1 MVVFRKP
8 FYKKVSRPNH
18 TIMKNKK
25 SPLDILL
32 QKRIAE
38 NKEILKHNL
47 DSSLQEEQSC
57 LEEIVKGINHC
68 KSNIVICNKALDK
81 ISIPNM
87 TVLNAKKEAF
97 KDNLVIWN
105 TLGHVQ
111 MASVEMKRYTRALT
125 LDSDNWERQN
135 NIKSAYTAIYETSKN
150 LVDSTGKLIAFLNEK
165 FPKYDISLFKE
176 MRKKLT
182 KFREYNTETLTSVR
196 NKIDAHRDND
206 VCVQIE
212 TSENLHLADAVQLI
226 VDYMTIVNEL
236 GKAVDP
242 IKQKGIE
249 RLENAFNG
257 RM

>member
-1 MVVFRKP
+1 
-8 FYKKVSRPNH
+8 
-18 TIMKNKK
+18 MKNKK
-25 SPLDILL
+25 SPLDIFL

-38 NKEILKHNL
+38 NKEILKQNFV
-47 DSSLQEEQSC
+47 SSLQEEQSC

-68 KSNIVICNKALDK
+68 KSNIEICNKALYK

-87 TVLNAKKEAF
+87 TVLKAKKEAF
-97 KDNLVIWN
+97 EDNLVIWN

-111 MASVEMKRYTRALT
+111 MASIEMKRYTKVLT
-125 LDSDNWERQN
+125 LDSDNWEKQN

-165 FPKYDISLFKE
+165 FPKYNISLFKE
-176 MRKKLT
+176 VRKKLT
-182 KFREYNTETLTSVR
+182 KFREDKTETLTNVR
-196 NKIDAHRDND
+196 NKIDAHRDKD

-226 VDYMTIVNEL
+226 IDYMTIINEL
-236 GKAVDP
+236 GKAVAP

-249 RLENAFNG
+249 RLQNAFNR

>member
-1 MVVFRKP
+1 
-8 FYKKVSRPNH
+8 
-18 TIMKNKK
+18 MKNKK
-25 SPLDILL
+25 SPLDIFL

-57 LEEIVKGINHC
+57 LEEIVKGIHHC
-68 KSNIVICNKALDK
+68 KSNIEICNKALDK

-87 TVLNAKKEAF
+87 TVLKAKKEAF

-105 TLGHVQ
+105 TLGRVQ

-150 LVDSTGKLIAFLNEK
+150 LVDCTAKLIEFVNTK
-165 FPKYDISLFKE
+165 FPKYDISIFKKV
-176 MRKKLT
+176 RKKLT
-182 KFREYNTETLTSVR
+182 KFREDKTETLKSVR

-206 VCVQIE
+206 VFVQIE
-212 TSENLHLADAVQLI
+212 TLENLHLAEAVQLI
-226 VDYMTIVNEL
+226 IDYMTIINEL
-236 GKAVDP
+236 GTAVSP
-242 IKQKGIE
+242 IKQLGIE
-249 RLENAFNG
+249 RLQNAFSE

>member
-1 MVVFRKP
+1 
-8 FYKKVSRPNH
+8 
-18 TIMKNKK
+18 MKNKK
-25 SPLDILL
+25 SPLDIFL

-38 NKEILKHNL
+38 NKVILKHNL

-68 KSNIVICNKALDK
+68 KSNIEICNKALDK

-87 TVLNAKKEAF
+87 TVLKSKKEAF
-97 KDNLVIWN
+97 KDNLAIWN
-105 TLGHVQ
+105 TIGHVQ
-111 MASVEMKRYTRALT
+111 MASIEMKRYTKALT

-150 LVDSTGKLIAFLNEK
+150 LIDSTGKLIAFLNEK

-176 MRKKLT
+176 VRKKLA
-182 KFREYNTETLTSVR
+182 KFREDKTETLKSVR
-196 NKIDAHRDND
+196 NKIDAHRDKD

-212 TSENLHLADAVQLI
+212 ISENLHLVDAVQLI
-226 VDYMTIVNEL
+226 IDYMTIINEL
-236 GKAVDP
+236 GTAVSP
-242 IKQKGIE
+242 IKQMGIE
-249 RLENAFNG
+249 RLQNAFSE